1 MSDRLPFGFT
11 PGGGSGGSGGAGGSG
26 EGIFGTGAPF
36 FAELEKLL
44 SWQGGPVNWE
54 LARQLAIRASADGD
68 RPVTPAETAAVTESI
83 RLADLWLDPTTTLPS
98 GVQSVQ
104 AWSRAEWIEAT
115 VPVWR
120 SLCDPVAGRV
130 VEAMGTGLSG
140 SLEQLKNSPE
150 LAEQLP
156 PGIDLSQLSQL
167 SAGGGPFLGIIN
179 QVGGLLFGA
188 QVGQA
193 IGALAGDT
201 VSSTEIGL
209 PLGPAG
215 QAALLP
221 AAIATFGE
229 GLGVGEDEVRLY
241 LALRE
246 AAHHRLYGHVP
257 WLRSHVLSAI
267 EDYARGITVDPEA
280 IGRTLSQIDPTRLD
294 PESLQQMLGE
304 GVFDDPTTPQ
314 QQAALRRLETV
325 LALVEGWV
333 DEVVDAAARDH
344 LPSAAALRETLR
356 RRRATGGPAEQTFAA
371 LVGLE
376 LRPRRLR
383 EAAALWSALREARGL
398 EGRDAIW
405 AHPDLL
411 PGADDLDDPAAFL
424 ASSGDSNPVA
434 EIESLDDEPP
444 TENS

>member
-11 PGGGSGGSGGAGGSG
+11 PGGGSGGSGGSG

-68 RPVTPAETAAVTESI
+68 RPVTSAETGAVTEAV
-83 RLADLWLDPTTTLPS
+83 RLADLWLDPVTTLPS

-130 VEAMGTGLSG
+130 VEAMGSGLSG
-140 SLEQLKNSPE
+140 SLEQLKNHPE

-209 PLGPAG
+209 PLGPVG

-221 AAIATFGE
+221 AAIAAFGE

-294 PESLQQMLGE
+294 PEGLQQMLGE

-356 RRRATGGPAEQTFAA
+356 RRRATGGPAEETFAA

-383 EAAALWSALREARGL
+383 EAAALWNALREARGI

-411 PGADDLDDPAAFL
+411 PGADDLDDPSTFL
-424 ASSGDSNPVA
+424 SSSGESNPVA

-444 TENS
+444 TENT

>member
-11 PGGGSGGSGGAGGSG
+11 PGGGSGGSG

-68 RPVTPAETAAVTESI
+68 RPVTAAETSAVTEAI
-83 RLADLWLDPTTTLPS
+83 RLADLWLDPVTTLPS
-98 GVQSVQ
+98 GVQGVQ

-120 SLCDPVAGRV
+120 ALCDPVAGRV
-130 VEAMGTGLSG
+130 VEAMGSGLSG
-140 SLEQLKNSPE
+140 SLEQLKNHPE

-179 QVGGLLFGA
+179 QVGGLMFGA

-209 PLGPAG
+209 PLGPVG

-294 PESLQQMLGE
+294 PEGLQQMLGE

-356 RRRATGGPAEQTFAA
+356 RRRATGGPAEETFAA

-383 EAAALWSALREARGL
+383 EAAALWSALREARGID
-398 EGRDAIW
+398 GRDAIW

-411 PGADDLDDPAAFL
+411 PGADDLDDPSTFL
-424 ASSGDSNPVA
+424 SSSGDSNPVA

-444 TENS
+444 TENT

>member
-1 MSDRLPFGFT
+1 MSDNLPFGFT
-11 PGGGSGGSGGAGGSG
+11 PGGGSSGSGGSGGG

-68 RPVTPAETAAVTESI
+68 RPVTAAETAAVTEAI
-83 RLADLWLDPTTTLPS
+83 RLADLWLDPVTTLPS

-104 AWSRAEWIEAT
+104 AWSRAQWIEAT

-130 VEAMGTGLSG
+130 VEAMGTGLSS
-140 SLEQLKNSPE
+140 SLEQLKNQPG

-221 AAIATFGE
+221 SAIASFGE
-229 GLGVGEDEVRLY
+229 GLGVAEDEVRLY

-280 IGRTLSQIDPTRLD
+280 IGRTLSQIDPNRLD

-304 GVFDDPTTPQ
+304 GVFDEPTTPQ

-383 EAAALWSALREARGL
+383 EAAALWSALRDERGI

-411 PGADDLDDPAAFL
+411 PGADDLNDPAAFL
-424 ASSGDSNPVA
+424 APAGESNPVA

-444 TENS
+444 TEND

>member
-11 PGGGSGGSGGAGGSG
+11 PGGGSGGSGSSG

-68 RPVTPAETAAVTESI
+68 RPVTSAETAAVTEAT

-115 VPVWR
+115 IPVWR

-130 VEAMGTGLSG
+130 VEAMGSGLSS
-140 SLEQLKNSPE
+140 SLQQLENHPE
-150 LAEQLP
+150 LAQQLP

-209 PLGPAG
+209 PLGPVG
-215 QAALLP
+215 TAALLP

-246 AAHHRLYGHVP
+246 AAHQRLYGHVP

-383 EAAALWSALREARGL
+383 EAAALWSAVREARGI

-424 ASSGDSNPVA
+424 ASSGESNPMA

-444 TENS
+444 TEDT

>member
-1 MSDRLPFGFT
+1 
-11 PGGGSGGSGGAGGSG
+11 
-26 EGIFGTGAPF
+26 
-36 FAELEKLL
+36 
-44 SWQGGPVNWE
+44 
-54 LARQLAIRASADGD
+54 
-68 RPVTPAETAAVTESI
+68 VTPAETASVTEAI
-83 RLADLWLDPTTTLPS
+83 RLADLWLDPGTMLPS
-98 GVQSVQ
+98 GVQGVQ
-104 AWSRAEWIEAT
+104 AWSRVQWIEAT
-115 VPVWR
+115 IPVWR

-130 VEAMGTGLSG
+130 VEAMGTGLSS
-140 SLEQLKNSPE
+140 SLDQLKDQPG

-221 AAIATFGE
+221 AAIASFGE
-229 GLGVGEDEVRLY
+229 GLGVDEDEVRLY

-257 WLRSHVLSAI
+257 WLRGHVLSAI

-294 PESLQQMLGE
+294 PENLQQMLGE

-383 EAAALWSALREARGL
+383 EAAALWGALSEARGI

-424 ASSGDSNPVA
+424 ASAGGGDPVA
-434 EIESLDDEPP
+434 EIESLNDEPP
-444 TENS
+444 TEGS

>member
-11 PGGGSGGSGGAGGSG
+11 PGGGSGGSGGSG

-68 RPVTPAETAAVTESI
+68 RPVTAAETGAVTEAV
-83 RLADLWLDPTTTLPS
+83 RLADLWLDPVTTLPS

-130 VEAMGTGLSG
+130 VEAMGSGLSG
-140 SLEQLKNSPE
+140 SLEQLKNHPE

-209 PLGPAG
+209 PLGPVG

-221 AAIATFGE
+221 AAIAAFGE

-294 PESLQQMLGE
+294 PEGLQQMLGE

-356 RRRATGGPAEQTFAA
+356 RRRATGGPAEETFAA

-383 EAAALWSALREARGL
+383 EAAALWNALREARGI

-411 PGADDLDDPAAFL
+411 PGADDLDDPSTFL
-424 ASSGDSNPVA
+424 SSSGESNPVA

-444 TENS
+444 TENT

>member
-1 MSDRLPFGFT
+1 MSDKLPFGFG
-11 PGGGSGGSGGAGGSG
+11 PGSGSGGSGGSG
-26 EGIFGTGAPF
+26 EGIFGSGAPF

-68 RPVTPAETAAVTESI
+68 RPVTSSETAAVTESI
-83 RLADLWLDPTTTLPS
+83 RLADLWIDPVTTLPS
-98 GVQSVQ
+98 GVSGVQ
-104 AWSRAEWIEAT
+104 AWSRAQWIEAT
-115 VPVWR
+115 IPVWR

-130 VEAMGTGLSG
+130 VDAMGTGLSG
-140 SLEQLKNSPE
+140 SLEQLKNQPG

-221 AAIATFGE
+221 AAIASFGE

-294 PESLQQMLGE
+294 PENLQQMLGE

-344 LPSAAALRETLR
+344 LPSSAALRETLR

-383 EAAALWSALREARGL
+383 EAAALWAALREARGI

-411 PGADDLDDPAAFL
+411 PSADDLDDPTAFL
-424 ASSGDSNPVA
+424 TAAGDSNPVA
-434 EIESLDDEPP
+434 EIESLTDEPP
-444 TENS
+444 TEDS